1 MSFMPDDFRGLYSG
15 IFFFFFFQVSP
26 FYFFVFHEQAEDNS
40 GVSALI
46 NSEGC
51 LQSGI
56 TLKA

>member
-1 MSFMPDDFRGLYSG
+1 MILEVFIPG
-15 IFFFFFFQVSP
+15 IFFFSGISILT
-26 FYFFVFHEQAEDNS
+26 FVFHEQAEDNS
-40 GVSALI
+40 GVSVLI